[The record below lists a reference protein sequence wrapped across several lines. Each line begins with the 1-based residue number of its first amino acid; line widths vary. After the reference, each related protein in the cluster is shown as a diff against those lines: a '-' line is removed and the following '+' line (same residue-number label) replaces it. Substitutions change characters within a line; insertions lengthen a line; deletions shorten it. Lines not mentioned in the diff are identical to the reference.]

1 MNIQPRIIYAPHY
14 SNNHCIQNCHNILNL
29 HFFQHLAHI
38 CIFFCYCGPS
48 WEYIKQNPQALVSTR
63 CFAAAA
69 TSFVVGDFFSN
80 QKSQSR
86 HLINL
91 VAPAASEPWA
101 DITKCLRMKKKL
113 KLKGFCHLSSTTR
126 IYVYTTDTLVF
137 TDAVSGPI
145 WSMMKKIR
153 LNSMQRLQ

>member
-1 MNIQPRIIYAPHY
+1 MKLPQYPEFALFLTFSTYLY
-14 SNNHCIQNCHNILNL
+14 
-29 HFFQHLAHI
+29 
-38 CIFFCYCGPS
+38 IFLLLWSLLRVYQTKPPS
-48 WEYIKQNPQALVSTR
+48 ISFDSLLR
-63 CFAAAA
+63 C
-69 TSFVVGDFFSN
+69 SRDVVHRRQFFFSN

-91 VAPAASEPWA
+91 VAPTASEPWA

-113 KLKGFCHLSSTTR
+113 KLKGFCHLSSTSR

-153 LNSMQRLQ
+153 LNSMQRLQQ

>member
-1 MNIQPRIIYAPHY
+1 MFTH
-14 SNNHCIQNCHNILNL
+14 
-29 HFFQHLAHI
+29 
-38 CIFFCYCGPS
+38 
-48 WEYIKQNPQALVSTR
+48 E
-63 CFAAAA
+63 
-69 TSFVVGDFFSN
+69 
-80 QKSQSR
+80 
-86 HLINL
+86 
-91 VAPAASEPWA
+91 
-101 DITKCLRMKKKL
+101 KKL